1 MQHGTGSTDC
11 NTVHRKL
18 RYFTLTDD
26 ESFYHVFK
34 RFLFVH
40 QRFFNICA
48 SQLRVRCRSIRVRK
62 LRIKAAFTFRQ
73 PGPSCQ
79 RTVQPSYPLST
90 FGRRAFAVDGRCF
103 WITSTEASLI
113 AVFTAS
119 DVY

>member
-1 MQHGTGSTDC
+1 MQHGTESTDC

-48 SQLRVRCRSIRVRK
+48 S
-62 LRIKAAFTFRQ
+62 
-73 PGPSCQ
+73 
-79 RTVQPSYPLST
+79 
-90 FGRRAFAVDGRCF
+90 
-103 WITSTEASLI
+103 
-113 AVFTAS
+113 
-119 DVY
+119 

>member
-40 QRFFNICA
+40 QRFLTSAHHSFVSDVAVYGYANCA
-48 SQLRVRCRSIRVRK
+48 SRQRLRSVNRGHHVNVPCNRATRSARLDDGLSPWMVGVFGLPQLKR
-62 LRIKAAFTFRQ
+62 L
-73 PGPSCQ
+73 
-79 RTVQPSYPLST
+79 
-90 FGRRAFAVDGRCF
+90 
-103 WITSTEASLI
+103 
-113 AVFTAS
+113 
-119 DVY
+119 